1 MLKVVS
7 VIKRKEGLS
16 QADFLRAW
24 SEVHAPMAHHVPG
37 VRGFILN
44 EIVRELSRE
53 DVPDME
59 GRIDGIA
66 EAWFDDL
73 EAMRKSHATP
83 QAKEW
88 FADGPVSIG
97 EMRTSVLDEMTIIP
111 KNNATSWNEGGAPG
125 SFDAKAERDR
135 SGAKDYVKVI
145 SLLQKKPD
153 QTLAH
158 FMNHWTTIHKPMAHA
173 VPGVGRYTIYKSRE
187 ELKRPDIPD
196 LPAAAYD
203 GIAECYYA
211 NQAAMDLTFN
221 SPEAAEWFK
230 DGALFIGKIRT
241 FVLKET
247 VVI

>member
-7 VIKRKEGLS
+7 VIKRKDELT
-16 QADFLRAW
+16 QEQFLLAW
-24 SEVHAPMAHHVPG
+24 KDIHAPMAHRVPG
-37 VRGFILN
+37 VRGFVLN
-44 EIVRELSRE
+44 EIARELPRD
-53 DVPDME
+53 DVPAME

-73 EAMRKSHATP
+73 DAMRRSHATP
-83 QAKEW
+83 EAKEW
-88 FADGPVSIG
+88 FADGPISIG
-97 EMRTSVLDEMTIIP
+97 EMRTSVLDEYVIIP
-111 KNNATSWNEGGAPG
+111 KSDATAWNHGSAPG

-145 SLLQKKPD
+145 SLLQRKPGQTPD
-153 QTLAH
+153 Q
-158 FMNHWTTIHKPMAHA
+158 FMTHWTTIHKPMAYA
-173 VPGVGRYTIYKSRE
+173 VPGVGRYTIYRSRE

-203 GIAECYYA
+203 GVAECYYA
-211 NQAAMDLTFN
+211 DQAAMDLTFN
-221 SPEAAEWFK
+221 SPQAKEWFA
-230 DGALFIGKIRT
+230 DGALFIGGIRT